1 MFLNFSGLNIST
13 AQETNSHPLLAVSEH
28 NSTFG
33 EARFYHAHSAK
44 CRACQQLFGKGQ
56 RCDSMKY
63 RQYLT
68 RYKISLNLDT
78 KFASRKWTMI
88 RCKLHKPIRC
98 QSYIMKTTLKKNLR
112 ITLAPTCYWIVVC
125 PHQIWHTNALPES
138 DNHQEKARLQTTW
151 SLEVRRKK

>member
-1 MFLNFSGLNIST
+1 MQSML
-13 AQETNSHPLLAVSEH
+13 
-28 NSTFG
+28 
-33 EARFYHAHSAK
+33 K
-44 CRACQQLFGKGQ
+44 QLFGKSQ

-112 ITLAPTCYWIVVC
+112 ITLAPTCYWIVIC
-125 PHQIWHTNALPES
+125 PHQIWNTNALPES

-151 SLEVRRKK
+151 SLEGRRKKKHTYNFVQFFLKNNKKHRIKTPWPGGCITTI